1 MSDKDKSESELAT
14 ETEAAPAEPALEPAA
29 DGNGKP
35 AEPES
40 AQSAHGTVDA
50 PDSTAAARKPARAA
64 NGGGRIAWIALFLAL
79 ASTALLGYSFV
90 SDWRAGRSTTASDAA
105 LAGAVAALG
114 DRVESSAG
122 ELEALQLELAD
133 LEARNAAARSELQVL
148 QRDVETRLTLM
159 DSLPPRMS
167 DLENSVAAL
176 QGVSAGAR
184 DTWLLAEA
192 EYFMQI
198 ANTQLQLAGNPE
210 LAALALG
217 MADERITQIGDPGL
231 TDVRRALA
239 DELAALE
246 GMGRP
251 DIEGVTLTLAS
262 LARVVGSLPLDSQ
275 EPEAAGAAAAPDPE
289 AGALGRAWNSVKT
302 AFSNLVRV
310 TTPDEGARPLLAPQ
324 SAYFLRTN
332 LTLQLQAARLALL
345 RGEQAVFEQS
355 LEDAADWLEEY
366 FDTDSTPVASA
377 LATINELNE
386 DLFDVSPPDISGS
399 LRLLRQYRT
408 LTESVQ

>member
-1 MSDKDKSESELAT
+1 MSDKDKSEPQLA
-14 ETEAAPAEPALEPAA
+14 AEPEAEPSEPTVEPAA
-29 DGNGKP
+29 GGNDR
-35 AEPES
+35 PES
-40 AQSAHGTVDA
+40 AQATTETGDA
-50 PDSTAAARKPARAA
+50 TGEAPARGAT
-64 NGGGRIAWIALFLAL
+64 GGGSIAWIALFLAL
-79 ASTALLGYSFV
+79 VAVALLGYSLV
-90 SDWRAGRSTTASDAA
+90 SEWRADRNATASDAA
-105 LAGAVAALG
+105 LAGSVAALG
-114 DRVESSAG
+114 GRIDSSTSA
-122 ELEALQLELAD
+122 LEGLRDQLAD
-133 LEARNAAARSELQVL
+133 LEAQNAAARSELEVL
-148 QRDVETRLTLM
+148 QREVETRLSLM

-184 DTWLLAEA
+184 DAWLLAEA

-246 GMGRP
+246 SMGRP

-275 EPEAAGAAAAPDPE
+275 APEADGAAAAADPE
-289 AGALGRAWNSVKT
+289 AGGLSRAWNSVKT

-310 TTPDEGARPLLAPQ
+310 TPPDEEARPLLAPQ
-324 SAYFLRTN
+324 SEYFLRTN
-332 LTLQLQAARLALL
+332 LTLQLQVARLALL

-355 LEDAADWLEEY
+355 LDDATDWLREY
-366 FDTDSTPVASA
+366 FDTDSTQVASV
-377 LATINELNE
+377 LATISEVSE
-386 DLFDVSPPDISGS
+386 DLFAISPPDISRS

-408 LTESVQ
+408 LTESAQ

>member
-1 MSDKDKSESELAT
+1 MSDKDKSESDSAT
-14 ETEAAPAEPALEPAA
+14 EPEATPTEPAVEATDAEKGEPAEPDKAQPVTGTGEMAA
-29 DGNGKP
+29 EDT
-35 AEPES
+35 S
-40 AQSAHGTVDA
+40 ARTAGGGTV
-50 PDSTAAARKPARAA
+50 
-64 NGGGRIAWIALFLAL
+64 AWIALFLAL
-79 ASTALLGYSFV
+79 VAVALLGYSFV
-90 SDWRAGRSTTASDAA
+90 SDWRAGRSASASDTA
-105 LAGAVAALG
+105 LAGSVAALG
-114 DRVESSAG
+114 DRIESSTSA
-122 ELEALQLELAD
+122 LETLQQQLQD
-133 LEARNAAARSELQVL
+133 LEAQSAAARSERELL
-148 QRDVETRLTLM
+148 QRDLETRLTLM

-167 DLENSVAAL
+167 DLENSLAAL

-217 MADERITQIGDPGL
+217 MADERVTQIGDPGL

-251 DIEGVTLTLAS
+251 DIEGITLTLAS
-262 LARVVGSLPLDSQ
+262 LARVVDSLPLDSQ
-275 EPEAAGAAAAPDPE
+275 AAEAGTAIEADPE
-289 AGALGRAWNSVKT
+289 ASGLSRAWNSVKG

-310 TTPDEGARPLLAPQ
+310 TPPDEDARPLLAPQ
-324 SAYFLRTN
+324 SEYFLRTN

-355 LEDAADWLEEY
+355 LDDAADWLSVY
-366 FDTDSTPVASA
+366 FDTDSTQVASA
-377 LATINELNE
+377 LSTINEVNE
-386 DLFDVSPPDISGS
+386 DIFTISPPDISGS
-399 LRLLRQYRT
+399 LRLLRQDRV
-408 LTESVQ
+408 LTESAQ

>member
-29 DGNGKP
+29 DGNGEP

-40 AQSAHGTVDA
+40 AQSAPGTVDA
-50 PDSTAAARKPARAA
+50 PDSTAAAGKPARAA
-64 NGGGRIAWIALFLAL
+64 NGGGGIAWIALFLAL
-79 ASTALLGYSFV
+79 ASMALLGYSFV
-90 SDWRAGRSTTASDAA
+90 SDWRAGRSATASDAA

-114 DRVESSAG
+114 DRIESSAG

-133 LEARNAAARSELQVL
+133 LEARNAAARSELEAL
-148 QRDVETRLTLM
+148 QRDVEMRLTLM

-386 DLFDVSPPDISGS
+386 DLFNVSPPDISGS